1 MIMRAHHVAGVVAV
15 VLLLAPVGKAQ
26 QPPAATTPQASP
38 SRPQAKTSP
47 PSAESL
53 GVSLK
58 SIRRQLKDAPKTK
71 KGSGTGMR
79 YDFFVDVFGTRPAI
93 DFFKDFDLSTG
104 GGVRW
109 GGATHQEILDAVTP
123 FPFRN
128 YGAGVDLL
136 SIGRQKK

>member
-1 MIMRAHHVAGVVAV
+1 MPPSPRTRAGSRRSRWRGTRSGRTRTREGVESMIMRAHHVAGVVAV

-47 PSAESL
+47 PSAEPL

-71 KGSGTGMR
+71 KGSGTGTDS
-79 YDFFVDVFGTRPAI
+79 YKHLT
-93 DFFKDFDLSTG
+93 LT
-104 GGVRW
+104 
-109 GGATHQEILDAVTP
+109 
-123 FPFRN
+123 
-128 YGAGVDLL
+128 
-136 SIGRQKK
+136 KKSEV